1 MSIGKRTGLGRLPAR
16 VVTSLLIAGV
26 LVLAAGPAAAQPPAP
41 PPPASPPPAAPAKA
55 APAKAAPAKAAPAKP
70 APAKAA
76 PAKPAPAKAA
86 PPAAAAPPPAPAAPP
101 PAPAAPPP
109 APAAPPPAPAAPP
122 PAPAA
127 PPPAPAAPP
136 PVPAGPPPAPAPP
149 PDMPPVVEP
158 SAPGLAPATVPPEQL
173 TPEELA
179 ALESKDLDVV
189 KVTVDRR
196 EKSIQD
202 YAGSASAFTQ
212 DQLDRL
218 NVTSLRRLADTSPH
232 LEIGTQEGN
241 TEIFIRGIGG
251 TDNTELGDP
260 ATATYFGG
268 VYIPRPRGVGSMFFD
283 LDRVEINRGPQG
295 TLRGRNATAGS
306 VNLIPALPRLGEFQA
321 MGDIQYGNYSDRLT
335 RAMVNIPIAPNLA
348 FRFST
353 FSDNHLPFYKN
364 AGPVKTITPSESA
377 DVLAYRASLLWKPL
391 HNLKVTI
398 RHDLTQ
404 ELGTGFTGTNFA
416 PALQAGLLPQEVP
429 DPRAVIF
436 RGPQPSQ
443 DMVHWGLAGIFNL
456 DLGPVVA
463 ELISSYRDLDYRQT
477 TGGNA
482 GVAFPGMPDPQ
493 IDNWSTSYW
502 HTASK
507 STVQEL
513 RVYSPDQARF
523 RWTAGAFLFYEKQR
537 TFLGSVADQSNGF
550 AGVEYNMPHMQSDS
564 EAGYVDGTFDIR
576 KFLRATAGFRFT
588 REHKERTGLGAV
600 YLPNTGGMPF
610 RFGTE
615 GFRFADTSRT
625 IYDPNDPN
633 VFQNGIASYGARDTL
648 PNLLV
653 DSSAAFTAQNGTY
666 TDHFFDWRVGA
677 DTDLTPRNL
686 LYITATTGHHSGG
699 FNDNLP
705 TGQAPPYNPERLYAL
720 EVGSKNQ
727 TLDHRL
733 TANAAAFGYLYYDQQ
748 FQGVQALN
756 DPNNPTA
763 VPAATLIRF
772 NAAKS
777 RVLGLEADG
786 SYKLPFGLIAGLQAM
801 FLHAVFDDSMVT
813 DSRLGYDIAS
823 EPVINLKGHTLPR
836 APKITVAYSLGQNFS
851 TSIGYF
857 DWVVSAQT
865 RSKYFMT
872 VFNGEGADTSGN
884 INPVLSDVQP
894 AYTRVDAGIGYT
906 RPNGK
911 MRLEAVGNNL
921 TNTTYMTSLIN
932 VPNLNL
938 RFFNPPRTVGIR
950 LALYY

>member
-1 MSIGKRTGLGRLPAR
+1 MPG
-16 VVTSLLIAGV
+16 LIALG
-26 LVLAAGPAAAQPPAP
+26 AAPAAAQPPAG
-41 PPPASPPPAAPAKA
+41 AGGGAGVGGAPAKA
-55 APAKAAPAKAAPAKP
+55 APAKAAPAPAAAKPAAAPAAPAKP
-70 APAKAA
+70 AAPTAAKAA
-76 PAKPAPAKAA
+76 PA
-86 PPAAAAPPPAPAAPP
+86 PAAAAPPPAAKPTPPPAPPAPPKPAPAPVVVAPP
-101 PAPAAPPP
+101 PAAVPPP
-109 APAAPPPAPAAPP
+109 VV
-122 PAPAA
+122 
-127 PPPAPAAPP
+127 APP
-136 PVPAGPPPAPAPP
+136 PVPVPPPAV
-149 PDMPPVVEP
+149 PPVVEP
-158 SAPGLAPATVPPEQL
+158 SAPGLAPATVAPDQL
-173 TPEELA
+173 SPEELA

-218 NVTSLRRLADTSPH
+218 NVTSLRRLSDTSPY

-260 ATATYFGG
+260 ATATYFGD

-306 VNLIPALPRLGEFQA
+306 INLVPMLPRLNEFQA

-335 RAMVNIPIAPNLA
+335 RAMVNVPIAPNLA
-348 FRFST
+348 LRFAT

-364 AGPVKTITPSESA
+364 AGPVSTITPTESA
-377 DVLAYRASLLWKPL
+377 DVLAYRASLLWLPL
-391 HNLKVTI
+391 HNLKITI
-398 RHDLTQ
+398 RQDFTQ
-404 ELGTGFTGTNFA
+404 ELGTGYGGTNYA

-443 DMVHWGLAGIFNL
+443 DMKHWGLAGIFDL
-456 DLGPVVA
+456 DLGPLQA
-463 ELISSYRDLDYRQT
+463 QLISSYRDLDYRQT
-477 TGGNA
+477 TPGNA

-513 RVYSPDQARF
+513 RVYAPDQARF
-523 RWTAGAFLFYEKQR
+523 RWTAGTFFFYEKQR
-537 TFLGSVADQSNGF
+537 TFLGSVADQSNGY
-550 AGVEYNMPHMQSDS
+550 AGVEYNMPHVQSDS
-564 EAGYVDGTFDIR
+564 EAGYLDGTFDIR
-576 KFLRATAGFRFT
+576 KFLRATGGFRFT

-600 YLPNTGGMPF
+600 YLPNTNGMPF

-615 GFRFADTSRT
+615 GFQFADTSRT
-625 IYDPNDPN
+625 IYDPMNPM
-633 VFQNGIASYGARDTL
+633 VFQNGIKSYGARDTL
-648 PNLLV
+648 PQLLV
-653 DSSAAFTAQNGTY
+653 DASSAFTAQNGTY
-666 TDHFFDWRVGA
+666 TDHFFDWRLGM
-677 DTDLTPRNL
+677 DWDLTPRNL
-686 LYITATTGHHSGG
+686 VYVTATTGHHSGG
-699 FNDNLP
+699 FNDNINVP
-705 TGQAPPYNPERLYAL
+705 SSTPGAPPTSVAPTYNPERLYAL
-720 EVGSKNQ
+720 EIGSKNQ
-727 TLDHRL
+727 TPDRKLI
-733 TANAAAFGYLYYDQQ
+733 ANAAAFGYLYYDQQ
-748 FQGVQALN
+748 FQGVQALINPN
-756 DPNNPTA
+756 DPSA
-763 VPAATLIRF
+763 VPAATLVRF

-777 RVLGLEADG
+777 HVLGLEADG

-801 FLHAVFDDSMVT
+801 FLYARFDDSNVT
-813 DSRLGYDIAS
+813 DSRLGYDVMS
-823 EPVINLKGHTLPR
+823 EPVVNLKGHTLPR
-836 APKITVAYSLGQNFS
+836 APTITVAYSLGQNFS
-851 TSIGYF
+851 TPIGYF

-865 RSKYFMT
+865 RSKYYMT
-872 VFNGEGADTSGN
+872 VFNGEGTDTNGN

-894 AYTRVDAGIGYT
+894 AYTRLDAGIGYT

-911 MRLEAVGNNL
+911 MRIEAVGNNL

-938 RFFNPPRTVGIR
+938 RFFNPPRTFGIHM
-950 LALYY
+950 ALFY

>member
-1 MSIGKRTGLGRLPAR
+1 
-16 VVTSLLIAGV
+16 V
-26 LVLAAGPAAAQPPAP
+26 
-41 PPPASPPPAAPAKA
+41 
-55 APAKAAPAKAAPAKP
+55 
-70 APAKAA
+70 
-76 PAKPAPAKAA
+76 
-86 PPAAAAPPPAPAAPP
+86 
-101 PAPAAPPP
+101 
-109 APAAPPPAPAAPP
+109 
-122 PAPAA
+122 
-127 PPPAPAAPP
+127 
-136 PVPAGPPPAPAPP
+136 
-149 PDMPPVVEP
+149 
-158 SAPGLAPATVPPEQL
+158 
-173 TPEELA
+173 
-179 ALESKDLDVV
+179 
-189 KVTVDRR
+189 
-196 EKSIQD
+196 
-202 YAGSASAFTQ
+202 
-212 DQLDRL
+212 
-218 NVTSLRRLADTSPH
+218 NVTSLRRLADTDPH
-232 LEIGTQEGN
+232 MEIGTQEGN

-260 ATATYFGG
+260 ATATYFGD

-306 VNLIPALPRLGEFQA
+306 VNLVPTLPKLGEFQA
-321 MGDIQYGNYSDRLT
+321 MGDVQYGNYSDRLT
-335 RAMVNIPIAPNLA
+335 RAMVNVPIAPNLA
-348 FRFST
+348 LRFAT

-364 AGPVKTITPSESA
+364 AGPVSTITPTESA

-391 HNLKVTI
+391 HNLKITI

-404 ELGTGFTGTNFA
+404 ELGTGYGGTNYA

-443 DMVHWGLAGIFNL
+443 DMKHWGLAGIFDL
-456 DLGPVVA
+456 DLGSLQA
-463 ELISSYRDLDYRQT
+463 QLISSYRDLDYRQT
-477 TGGNA
+477 TPGNA

-513 RVYSPDQARF
+513 RIYAPDQARF
-523 RWTAGAFLFYEKQR
+523 RWTAGTFFFYEKQR

-550 AGVEYNMPHMQSDS
+550 AGVEYNMPHVQSDS

-576 KFLRATAGFRFT
+576 KFLRATGGFRFT

-600 YLPNTGGMPF
+600 YLPNTNGMPF

-615 GFRFADTSRT
+615 GFQFADTSRT
-625 IYDPNDPN
+625 IYDPTDPM
-633 VFQNGIASYGARDTL
+633 VFQNGIKSYGARDTL
-648 PNLLV
+648 PQLLV
-653 DSSAAFTAQNGTY
+653 DSSSAFTAQNGTY
-666 TDHFFDWRVGA
+666 NDHFFDWRLGA
-677 DTDLTPRNL
+677 DSDLTPNNL
-686 LYITATTGHHSGG
+686 VYVTATTGHHSGG
-699 FNDNLP
+699 FNDNINVP
-705 TGQAPPYNPERLYAL
+705 SSTAGAPPTSVAPTYKPERLYAL
-720 EVGSKNQ
+720 EIGSKNKM
-727 TLDHRL
+727 LDRKL
-733 TANAAAFGYLYYDQQ
+733 IANAAAFGYLYYDQQ

-756 DPNNPTA
+756 NPSDPSA
-763 VPAATLIRF
+763 VPAATLVRF

-777 RVLGLEADG
+777 HVLGLEADG

-801 FLHAVFDDSMVT
+801 FLYSRFDDSNVT

-823 EPVINLKGHTLPR
+823 EPVVNLKGHTLPR
-836 APKITVAYSLGQNFS
+836 SPAVTVAYSLGQNFG

-865 RSKYFMT
+865 RSKYYMT
-872 VFNGEGADTSGN
+872 VFNGEGKDTNGN
-884 INPVLSDVQP
+884 VNPVLSDVQP
-894 AYTRVDAGIGYT
+894 AYTRLDAGIGYT

-938 RFFNPPRTVGIR
+938 RFFNPPRTFGIHM
-950 LALYY
+950 ALFY